1 MPSNWLYVESQFPNF
16 NGDETTQE
24 KLEQLQNYLYM
35 LVEQMRYTTQ
45 NLDLTNV
52 NQTAL
57 NNWETA
63 LTRPI
68 YAQIEG
74 EGERITQLA
83 ATADGIQVTVQGQ
96 QEDIQDLQKGVE
108 DQIQVIQEVQVAVG
122 EQGGMITDIQG
133 TVTAQAQ
140 QMAQLELTAQGLS
153 ATVQEQETKLT
164 EFEGTLTAQGENI
177 GTLEGTIQSQSEKL
191 ADLSLTADGL
201 TTTVAEQTQTIT
213 QITGTVT
220 GQGERLEQ
228 LGENL
233 SEFTDTI
240 TGSLD
245 GLQAQLDGQIQT
257 WFDREIPTPDN
268 APANTWESEEDKIN
282 HLGDLYYVVDNDTA
296 GGQAYRWAK
305 IDGTYKW
312 VLIEDVEV
320 AKALA
325 DAARA
330 QDTADGKRRVFV
342 TQPVP
347 PYDVG
352 DLWAQGDSGDL
363 MRCNTAR
370 PMGIYLA
377 SDWGKASDYT
387 NDDALHDFV
396 DGTFA
401 QTKEEVTRRLS
412 QLEVKADSISATV
425 SSQTTTITKLENTS
439 LTGAVTEY
447 YLSTSKTQLVGGS
460 WSQTAPEWTE
470 GKYMWSR
477 TRTTRADGG
486 TSYSSPTCIAGAT
499 GPKGEQGEKGETGAQ
514 GSQGPKGETGPQGAP
529 GVKGEDGRGVASSA
543 VHYQLHTSG
552 TTAPTGIWQTSP
564 QSMTEAKPYLWTR
577 TTLTYTSG
585 PDSVFYA
592 VSRKGDK
599 GEQGLKGDPGEQGIP
614 GTAGTN
620 GKTPY
625 LHIAYANN
633 STGTSGFSTTNASGK
648 LYIGQYVDYTSSDS
662 TDPTKYA
669 WTKIKG
675 ETGSTGP
682 QGPKGEK
689 GDSGDSGVGVQS
701 VDVQYYLSTSSTS
714 LTGGSWSTTAP
725 AWVNGK
731 YMWSKTVTTLTN
743 GGVEESKPVCI
754 TGAKGATGAAGTG
767 VSSITE
773 EYYLSTSKTAQTGG
787 SWTTTPPT
795 WSSGKYIWTRNKIVY
810 TNPASTKY
818 TTPIC
823 DSSWEAVNEIEVGG
837 RNLLSKKTIGLYKGG
852 TTHPGELDNL
862 SIDGYKIS
870 TTAKPLDIIGFI
882 SSNISGSE
890 VVVTGFTDLAKINCY
905 YQFRKEDNSTADIQK
920 NLAVTVNNGK
930 FKFDLSVPASASYV
944 HIGLGQYPYVENY
957 YIENVKLEIGN
968 KATDWTPAP
977 EDTQGEIDDLKD
989 TTANQGQIIQSQE
1002 SRLSD
1007 LEINTNAIT
1016 ATVQR
1021 VQSETQTSLDGV
1033 EQSLQELTEQVSLS
1047 LTSDQVNIA
1056 IENKLSE
1063 GVETVKTA
1071 TGFTFDEE
1079 GLTVSKTGSE
1089 MSTKVTEDGMEVSQ
1103 NNTPVLVAD
1112 SQGVQATN
1120 LNANTYLII
1129 SGKARLEAYGTDRV
1143 ACYWIGG

>member
-16 NGDETTQE
+16 NGDESTEE

-57 NNWETA
+57 NNWESA

-83 ATADGIQVTVQGQ
+83 ATADGIQATVKGQ
-96 QEDIQDLQKGVE
+96 QEDIQDLQDSVE

-164 EFEGTLTAQGENI
+164 KFEGTLTAQGENI

-191 ADLSLTADGL
+191 SDLSLTAEGL
-201 TTTVAEQTQTIT
+201 TTTVAEQTQSIT
-213 QITGTVT
+213 NLIGTVE

-245 GLQAQLDGQIQT
+245 GLQAQIDGQIQT

-268 APANTWESEEDKIN
+268 APANTWESEEDKIS

-305 IDGTYKW
+305 LDDTYQW

-387 NDDALHDFV
+387 NDDALHEFV

-401 QTKEEVTRRLS
+401 QTREEVTKRIS
-412 QLEVKADSISATV
+412 QLEVQADSISATV

-447 YLSTSKTQLVGGS
+447 YLSTSKTELEGGS
-460 WSQTAPEWTE
+460 WSETAPEWTE

-477 TRTTRADGG
+477 TRTTRAGG
-486 TSYSSPTCIAGAT
+486 GASYSAPTCIAGAT
-499 GPKGEQGEKGETGAQ
+499 GATGPQGEQGEKGETGA
-514 GSQGPKGETGPQGAP
+514 
-529 GVKGEDGRGVASSA
+529 
-543 VHYQLHTSG
+543 
-552 TTAPTGIWQTSP
+552 
-564 QSMTEAKPYLWTR
+564 
-577 TTLTYTSG
+577 
-585 PDSVFYA
+585 
-592 VSRKGDK
+592 
-599 GEQGLKGDPGEQGIP
+599 
-614 GTAGTN
+614 
-620 GKTPY
+620 
-625 LHIAYANN
+625 
-633 STGTSGFSTTNASGK
+633 
-648 LYIGQYVDYTSSDS
+648 
-662 TDPTKYA
+662 
-669 WTKIKG
+669 
-675 ETGSTGP
+675 TGP
-682 QGPKGEK
+682 QGPQGEK
-689 GDSGDSGVGVQS
+689 GDSGDSGVGVES
-701 VDVQYYLSTSSTS
+701 VDVQYYLSTSSTT

-725 AWVNGK
+725 TWVNGK
-731 YMWSKTVTTLTN
+731 YMWSKTVTTLSN
-743 GGVEESKPVCI
+743 GGMEESKPVCI
-754 TGAKGATGAAGTG
+754 TGAKGATGATGPKGEKGDTGATGAAGADGTTIT
-767 VSSITE
+767 SITE
-773 EYYLSTSKTAQTGG
+773 EYYLSTSKSEQVGG
-787 SWTTTPPT
+787 SWVTKPPT
-795 WSSGKYIWTRNKIVY
+795 WSKGMYMWTRSKIVY
-810 TNPASTKY
+810 ENPDETVY
-818 TTPIC
+818 TTPLC
-823 DSSWEAVNEIEVGG
+823 DNSWEAVNDVEAEV
-837 RNLLSKKTIGLYKGG
+837 
-852 TTHPGELDNL
+852 D
-862 SIDGYKIS
+862 
-870 TTAKPLDIIGFI
+870 
-882 SSNISGSE
+882 
-890 VVVTGFTDLAKINCY
+890 
-905 YQFRKEDNSTADIQK
+905 
-920 NLAVTVNNGK
+920 
-930 FKFDLSVPASASYV
+930 
-944 HIGLGQYPYVENY
+944 
-957 YIENVKLEIGN
+957 
-968 KATDWTPAP
+968 
-977 EDTQGEIDDLKD
+977 
-989 TTANQGQIIQSQE
+989 NQGQIIQTQE

-1021 VQSETQTSLDGV
+1021 VQTETMTSLEGV
-1033 EQSLQELTEQVSLS
+1033 EQSLKELSEQVSLS

-1056 IENKLSE
+1056 IEKKLSE

-1071 TGFTFDEE
+1071 TGFTFDDE

-1103 NNTPVLVAD
+1103 NNDPVLVAD
-1112 SQGVQATN
+1112 SQGVEAKN
-1120 LNANTYLII
+1120 LNASTYLII
-1129 SGKARLEAYGTDRV
+1129 SGKARLEAYETDRV
-1143 ACYWIGG
+1143 ACFWIGG

>member
-177 GTLEGTIQSQSEKL
+177 GTLEGTIKSQSEKL

-245 GLQAQLDGQIQT
+245 ELQAQLDGQIQT

-305 IDGTYKW
+305 MDDTYQW

-401 QTKEEVTRRLS
+401 QTKEEVTKRLS

-447 YLSTSKTQLVGGS
+447 YLSTSKTQLAGGS

-499 GPKGEQGEKGETGAQ
+499 G
-514 GSQGPKGETGPQGAP
+514 
-529 GVKGEDGRGVASSA
+529 
-543 VHYQLHTSG
+543 
-552 TTAPTGIWQTSP
+552 
-564 QSMTEAKPYLWTR
+564 
-577 TTLTYTSG
+577 
-585 PDSVFYA
+585 
-592 VSRKGDK
+592 
-599 GEQGLKGDPGEQGIP
+599 
-614 GTAGTN
+614 
-620 GKTPY
+620 
-625 LHIAYANN
+625 
-633 STGTSGFSTTNASGK
+633 
-648 LYIGQYVDYTSSDS
+648 
-662 TDPTKYA
+662 
-669 WTKIKG
+669 
-675 ETGSTGP
+675 
-682 QGPKGEK
+682 
-689 GDSGDSGVGVQS
+689 
-701 VDVQYYLSTSSTS
+701 
-714 LTGGSWSTTAP
+714 
-725 AWVNGK
+725 
-731 YMWSKTVTTLTN
+731 
-743 GGVEESKPVCI
+743 
-754 TGAKGATGAAGTG
+754 ATGTG

-787 SWTTTPPT
+787 SWTTMPPT

-890 VVVTGFTDLAKINCY
+890 VVVSGFTDLAKINCY

-930 FKFDLSVPASASYV
+930 FKFGLSVPASASYV

-989 TTANQGQIIQSQE
+989 TTANQGQIIQTQE

-1056 IENKLSE
+1056 IEKKLSE
-1063 GVETVKTA
+1063 GVETVKTS

-1079 GLTVSKTGSE
+1079 GLTVRKTGSE

>member
-16 NGDETTQE
+16 NGDESTE
-24 KLEQLQNYLYM
+24 ERLEQLQNYLYM

-57 NNWETA
+57 NNWESA

-83 ATADGIQVTVQGQ
+83 ATADGIQATVKGQ
-96 QEDIQDLQKGVE
+96 QEDIQDLQDSVE

-164 EFEGTLTAQGENI
+164 KFEGTLTAQGENI

-191 ADLSLTADGL
+191 SDLSLTAEGL
-201 TTTVAEQTQTIT
+201 TTTVAEQTQSIT
-213 QITGTVT
+213 NLTGTVE
-220 GQGERLEQ
+220 GQEERLEQ

-245 GLQAQLDGQIQT
+245 GLQAQIDGQIQT

-305 IDGTYKW
+305 LDDTYQW

-387 NDDALHDFV
+387 NDDALHEFV

-401 QTKEEVTRRLS
+401 QTREEVTKRIS
-412 QLEVKADSISATV
+412 QLEVQADSISATV

-439 LTGAVTEY
+439 LTGVVTEY
-447 YLSTSKTQLVGGS
+447 YLSTSKTELAGGS
-460 WSQTAPEWTE
+460 WSETAPEWTE

-477 TRTTRADGG
+477 TRTTRAGG
-486 TSYSSPTCIAGAT
+486 GASYSAPTCIAGAT
-499 GPKGEQGEKGETGAQ
+499 GATGPQGEQGEKGETGAT
-514 GSQGPKGETGPQGAP
+514 GPQGPQGEKGDSGDSGVGVESVDVQYYLSTSSTTLTGGSWSTTAPTWVNGKYMWSKTVTTLSNGGMEESKPVCITGAKGATGATGPQGPQGETGPQGPQGEP

-552 TTAPTGIWQTSP
+552 TTPPTGTWQTSP
-564 QSMTEAKPYLWTR
+564 QTMTEAKPYLWTR

-592 VSRKGDK
+592 VSKKGDK
-599 GEQGLKGDPGEQGIP
+599 GEQGLKGDPGERGIP
-614 GTAGTN
+614 GTAGAN

-633 STGTSGFSTTNASGK
+633 STGSSGFSTTDASGK
-648 LYIGQYVDYTSSDS
+648 LYIGQYVDYSASDS

-675 ETGSTGP
+675 ETGATGAT
-682 QGPKGEK
+682 GPKGDK
-689 GDSGDSGVGVQS
+689 GD
-701 VDVQYYLSTSSTS
+701 T
-714 LTGGSWSTTAP
+714 
-725 AWVNGK
+725 
-731 YMWSKTVTTLTN
+731 
-743 GGVEESKPVCI
+743 
-754 TGAKGATGAAGTG
+754 GATGAAGADGTTIT
-767 VSSITE
+767 SITE
-773 EYYLSTSKTAQTGG
+773 EYYLSTSKSEQVGG
-787 SWTTTPPT
+787 SWVTKPPT
-795 WSSGKYIWTRNKIVY
+795 WSKGMYMWTRSKIVY
-810 TNPASTKY
+810 ENPDETVY
-818 TTPIC
+818 TTPLC
-823 DSSWEAVNEIEVGG
+823 DSSWEAVNDVEEEV
-837 RNLLSKKTIGLYKGG
+837 
-852 TTHPGELDNL
+852 D
-862 SIDGYKIS
+862 
-870 TTAKPLDIIGFI
+870 
-882 SSNISGSE
+882 
-890 VVVTGFTDLAKINCY
+890 
-905 YQFRKEDNSTADIQK
+905 
-920 NLAVTVNNGK
+920 
-930 FKFDLSVPASASYV
+930 
-944 HIGLGQYPYVENY
+944 
-957 YIENVKLEIGN
+957 
-968 KATDWTPAP
+968 
-977 EDTQGEIDDLKD
+977 
-989 TTANQGQIIQSQE
+989 NQGQIIQTQE

-1021 VQSETQTSLDGV
+1021 VQTETKTSLEGV
-1033 EQSLQELTEQVSLS
+1033 EQSLKELSEQVSLS

-1056 IENKLSE
+1056 IEKKLSE
-1063 GVETVKTA
+1063 GVETVKTS
-1071 TGFTFDEE
+1071 TGFTFDDE

-1089 MSTKVTEDGMEVSQ
+1089 MSTKVTEDGMEVRQ
-1103 NNTPVLVAD
+1103 NNDPVLVAD
-1112 SQGVQATN
+1112 SQGVEAKN
-1120 LNANTYLII
+1120 LNASTYLNI
-1129 SGKARLEAYGTDRV
+1129 SGKARLEAYETDRV
-1143 ACYWIGG
+1143 ACFWIGG